1 MYEELSLQYFY
12 LRDLDRANYY
22 HVRSFKGCL
31 ESKVSVA
38 RQYLDHYAKQKTE
51 KEHWVDFTTG
61 AKTHQNVF
69 EVFEKFK
76 FTEFEVN
83 DLENHVSVDD
93 LDSEMINFERSNLV
107 YDGL

>member
-1 MYEELSLQYFY
+1 
-12 LRDLDRANYY
+12 
-22 HVRSFKGCL
+22 
-31 ESKVSVA
+31 
-38 RQYLDHYAKQKTE
+38 
-51 KEHWVDFTTG
+51 
-61 AKTHQNVF
+61 VF